1 MRVRTYVGG
10 RDAFATNV
18 FGLSDQR
25 GPFTQPR
32 RRRCERDFFLC
43 VCLIAFFFFG
53 LRNPGKQVLGETE
66 VRLRTGGAD
75 GGSFHTALACQP
87 AQGPETEEATQG
99 SSGAE
104 GSPGRGG
111 GSQGKWRLGSVGKR
125 AWPGLQ
131 GQGLTGTIVSP

>member
-1 MRVRTYVGG
+1 MPLRRMCLDSVIKEVPSPSLGDGG
-10 RDAFATNV
+10 AT
-18 FGLSDQR
+18 G
-25 GPFTQPR
+25 T
-32 RRRCERDFFLC
+32 FFLC

-104 GSPGRGG
+104 CFPGRGG